1 MSYRYDSVTNIT
13 KMSRVPGNFPLCDA
27 PLASV
32 SKKDVAAMAG
42 GLMYLLKRE
51 VSEEAVLDTLFEKY
65 GAMAELEKSY
75 PESREMLEGLVSQ

>member
-1 MSYRYDSVTNIT
+1 
-13 KMSRVPGNFPLCDA
+13 
-27 PLASV
+27 
-32 SKKDVAAMAG
+32 
-42 GLMYLLKRE
+42 MYLLKRE